1 VTIAAW
7 MSAIPVAAQA
17 PAVTTF
23 DGTYV
28 GVSRTVE
35 KKEGCLQ
42 GKPFPDGP
50 LTIAGGVARYPSLAF
65 MPGSPKGRGTFEGR
79 VNGEG
84 KLFMRGADEISDRRA
99 RYRHRPNT
107 THLQTDGLLHLP
119 VGLAEAMKATATSR
133 LP

>member
-1 VTIAAW
+1 

-84 KLFMRGADEISDRRA
+84 KLFMRGADEISA
-99 RYRHRPNT
+99 
-107 THLQTDGLLHLP
+107 QIDGRGTVTGRTPLTCRQMVCCTYQL
-119 VGLAEAMKATATSR
+119 VWRKR
-133 LP
+133 